1 MSCFHPRVMGCRVDP
16 FTGEVQYKFLGS
28 AESMY
33 DPRLSG
39 DISSLSSDGSYHF
52 IVPCR
57 KCLGCQID
65 YSREWRDRMIFEL
78 HDNPKAIFL
87 TLTYNDE
94 HLSFSDK
101 GCPTLVV
108 ADVQKFMKRLR
119 KHFTGT
125 RIRFY
130 LAGEYGS
137 RNFRPH
143 YHAILYGI
151 DLADFPDLY
160 PRGYNELKQ
169 AYYSSPTME
178 RIWKNGFIIMS
189 EVTSRTCAYVARYV
203 MKKQGKNSDV
213 HVSRGTLPEF
223 NLSSRNPGLGLLH
236 SRDYVLSGN
245 NMFSFDGRDGSIS
258 ISLPKSMLRNVRRNA
273 SQDDLDIID
282 RIVYDRSM
290 DAVARLRSNLDVL
303 DLEFGDFLKGKEKSL
318 TSKIKLLPERNV

>member
-1 MSCFHPRVMGCRVDP
+1 M
-16 FTGEVQYKFLGS
+16 
-28 AESMY
+28 
-33 DPRLSG
+33 
-39 DISSLSSDGSYHF
+39 
-52 IVPCR
+52 
-57 KCLGCQID
+57 
-65 YSREWRDRMIFEL
+65 
-78 HDNPKAIFL
+78 
-87 TLTYNDE
+87 TYNDE

-101 GCPTLVV
+101 GFPTLVV

-125 RIRFY
+125 RVRFY

-203 MKKQGKNSDV
+203 MKKQGKIQMFMFPV
-213 HVSRGTLPEF
+213 VLC
-223 NLSSRNPGLGLLH
+223 LSLIFQAVILAL
-236 SRDYVLSGN
+236 VFLILVI
-245 NMFSFDGRDGSIS
+245 MF
-258 ISLPKSMLRNVRRNA
+258 
-273 SQDDLDIID
+273 
-282 RIVYDRSM
+282 
-290 DAVARLRSNLDVL
+290 
-303 DLEFGDFLKGKEKSL
+303 
-318 TSKIKLLPERNV
+318 

>member
-1 MSCFHPRVMGCRVDP
+1 MSCFHPRVMACRVSPSGAVSYKFIGLAESGYDP
-16 FTGEVQYKFLGS
+16 F
-28 AESMY
+28 
-33 DPRLSG
+33 LSG
-39 DISSLSSDGSYHF
+39 DISTLSSDGSYHF
-52 IVPCR
+52 LVPCR

-94 HLSFSDK
+94 HLTFSNK

-119 KHFTGT
+119 KHFNGT

-137 RNFRPH
+137 RNLRPH
-143 YHAILYGI
+143 YHAIIYGI
-151 DLADFPDLY
+151 DLSDFPDLY

-178 RIWKNGFIIMS
+178 KIWKNGFIIMS

-203 MKKQGKNSDV
+203 TKKQGNNSV
-213 HVSRGTLPEF
+213 FHVSRETLPEF
-223 NLSSRNPGLGLLH
+223 NLSSRNPGLGLLN
-236 SRDYVLSGN
+236 SRDYVMSGN

-258 ISLPKSMLRNVRRNA
+258 VSLPKSMLRNVRRTA
-273 SQDDLDIID
+273 SQKDLDIID
-282 RIVYDRSM
+282 DIVYNRSM
-290 DAVARLRSNLDVL
+290 DAAARLRSNLQSL
-303 DLEFGDFLKGKEKSL
+303 DLDFGGFIKGKERAL